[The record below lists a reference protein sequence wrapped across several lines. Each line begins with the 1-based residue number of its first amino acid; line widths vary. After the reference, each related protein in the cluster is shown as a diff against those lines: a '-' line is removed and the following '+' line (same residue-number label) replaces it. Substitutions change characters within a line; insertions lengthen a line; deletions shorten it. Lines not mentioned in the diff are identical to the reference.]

1 MQLAAGDQIFLYTD
15 GLTEAE
21 DVSNRLFGDDMLL
34 EILREHASGTPYQ
47 LIEEATKAVVL
58 HVNGHIQSDDLTMM
72 SIIYYGD
79 NKRS

>member
-1 MQLAAGDQIFLYTD
+1 MQLAVGDQVFLYTD

-21 DVSNRLFGDDMLL
+21 DVNNNLFGDNLL
-34 EILREHASGTPYQ
+34 LQILHEHACGTPHQ
-47 LIEEATKAVVL
+47 LIEEATKAVAL

-79 NKRS
+79 KQNS